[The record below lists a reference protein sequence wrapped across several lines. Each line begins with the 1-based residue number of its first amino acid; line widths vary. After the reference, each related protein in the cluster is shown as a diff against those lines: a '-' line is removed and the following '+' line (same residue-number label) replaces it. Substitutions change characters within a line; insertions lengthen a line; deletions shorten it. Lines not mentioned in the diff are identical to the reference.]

1 MYKNYKVIVN
11 TAAGRRRYMQY
22 LIPQVLACDIVD
34 RYDLWLNTTN
44 RQDLEFFRIL
54 AKKYSR
60 INLVWQPDGIING
73 NASINAFYK
82 QCTDDDAIYFKLD
95 DDIVWLE
102 DNLIKNMIKFRID
115 NPDYFLVSPLVIN
128 NSLST
133 YLLQIYGKL
142 RLNYY
147 HNSNPFSD
155 VLWQSGK
162 FAADLHNWF
171 IDNYLRPQKTSH
183 LHLGNGKNPVSMTRF
198 SINSILWFGKDL
210 KKIDG
215 IIPDNDEEFMSCIY
229 PTIQGKSNCWNT
241 NALVAHFAFF
251 TQRDYLDKEGI
262 LEKYGSFLKEQWSA
276 DTTEHKVYQDII
288 EAMKYVETNSQDL
301 PQAPYTQVTKKNKY
315 RLKNF
320 IKKLYPVC
328 VAQKIHIIRREKT
341 QYITNI

>member
-54 AKKYSR
+54 AKKYSK

-82 QCTDDDAIYFKLD
+82 QCIDDEAIYFKLD

-102 DNLIKNMIKFRID
+102 DNLIINMIKFRIE

-133 YLLQIYGKL
+133 YLLQVYGKL
-142 RLNYY
+142 RLSYY

-171 IDNYLRPQKTSH
+171 IENYLWPHETSC

-215 IIPDNDEEFMSCIY
+215 IIPDDDEEYMSCIY
-229 PTIQGKSNCWNT
+229 PTLQGKSNCWNT

-251 TQRDYLDKEGI
+251 TQRDYLDQEGI
-262 LEKYGSFLKEQWSA
+262 LEKYGSYLKNQWSP
-276 DTTEHKVYQDII
+276 DSIEYKIYQDVI
-288 EAMKYVETNSQDL
+288 EAMKYVDINSQNL
-301 PQAPYTQVTKKNKY
+301 PEAPYTQVTKKNKN

-320 IKKLYPVC
+320 LKGLIPIRI
-328 VAQKIHIIRREKT
+328 AQKMHVNHRERIV
-341 QYITNI
+341 YIT